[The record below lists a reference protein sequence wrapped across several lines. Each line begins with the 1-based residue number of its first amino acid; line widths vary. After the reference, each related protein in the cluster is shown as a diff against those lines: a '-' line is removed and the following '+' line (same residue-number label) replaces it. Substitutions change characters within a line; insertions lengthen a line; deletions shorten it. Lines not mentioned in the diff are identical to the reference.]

1 MNPAHSTLR
10 TFENLRAIRPVAQPR
25 PKNYSEMEDNDLLE
39 ACLKGNARAMAAF
52 VQRFERYIRHMVGRT
67 VHRYT
72 SGVDSTVMDDL
83 CQEVFIALFENDRR
97 RLKAFEGRNG
107 CPLRAWIRV
116 ITVRTVIS
124 RMRRWKKHSQLPN
137 EDSDRGSVRMV
148 DEGPDALDLL
158 SAQDEQKRKTQLLR
172 LAETLSPEDK
182 ELIEMIYVHEMSVPA
197 ITEQLHIRRGA
208 LYMRKNR
215 ALTRLRARAR
225 AAGLITETSFKAI
238 AI

>member
-1 MNPAHSTLR
+1 MHTARTLR
-10 TFENLRAIRPVAQPR
+10 TFDNLRALRSLAKPRPV
-25 PKNYSEMEDNDLLE
+25 NYSEMEDNDLLE

-72 SGVDSTVMDDL
+72 SGVDSATIDDL
-83 CQEVFIALFENDRR
+83 CQEVFMALFENDRR
-97 RLKAFEGRNG
+97 RLKMYEGRNG

-116 ITVRTVIS
+116 IAVRTVIS

-148 DEGPDALDLL
+148 DEGPDALDMLA
-158 SAQDEQKRKTQLLR
+158 AQDDQKRKAQLLR
-172 LAETLSPEDK
+172 LAATLSAEDRQ
-182 ELIEMIYVHEMSVPA
+182 LIEMIYVHEMSVPA

-225 AAGLITETSFKAI
+225 AAGLITETAF
-238 AI
+238 

>member
-1 MNPAHSTLR
+1 MNTARTLR
-10 TFENLRAIRPVAQPR
+10 TYDNLRALRSLAKPRPV
-25 PKNYSEMEDNDLLE
+25 NYNEMEDNHLLE

-72 SGVDSTVMDDL
+72 SGVDSSTIDDL
-83 CQEVFIALFENDRR
+83 CQEVFMALFENDRR
-97 RLKAFEGRNG
+97 RLKMFEGRNG

-116 ITVRTVIS
+116 IAVRTVIS

-148 DEGPDALDLL
+148 DDGPDALDMLA
-158 SAQDEQKRKTQLLR
+158 AQDDQKRKAQLLR
-172 LAETLSPEDK
+172 LAETLSAEDR

-225 AAGLITETSFKAI
+225 AAGLITETAF
-238 AI
+238 

>member
-1 MNPAHSTLR
+1 MNAARTLR
-10 TFENLRAIRPVAQPR
+10 TFDNLRALRSLAKPRPV
-25 PKNYSEMEDNDLLE
+25 NYSEMEDNDLLD

-72 SGVDSTVMDDL
+72 SGVDSSTIDDL
-83 CQEVFIALFENDRR
+83 CQEVFMALFENDRR
-97 RLKAFEGRNG
+97 RLKMFEGRNG

-116 ITVRTVIS
+116 IAVRTVIS

-148 DEGPDALDLL
+148 DDGPDALDMLA
-158 SAQDEQKRKTQLLR
+158 AQDDQKRKAQLLR
-172 LAETLSPEDK
+172 LAATLSSEDR

-225 AAGLITETSFKAI
+225 AAGLITETAF
-238 AI
+238 

>member
-1 MNPAHSTLR
+1 MNTARTLR
-10 TFENLRAIRPVAQPR
+10 TFDNLRALRSLAKPRPV
-25 PKNYSEMEDNDLLE
+25 NYTEMEDNDLLE

-72 SGVDSTVMDDL
+72 SGVDSATIDDL
-83 CQEVFIALFENDRR
+83 CQEVFMALFENDRR
-97 RLKAFEGRNG
+97 RLKMYEGRNG

-116 ITVRTVIS
+116 IAVRTVIS

-148 DEGPDALDLL
+148 DDGPDALDMLA
-158 SAQDEQKRKTQLLR
+158 AQDDQKRKAQLLR
-172 LAETLSPEDK
+172 LAATLSAEDRQ
-182 ELIEMIYVHEMSVPA
+182 LIEMIYVHEMSVPA

-225 AAGLITETSFKAI
+225 AAGLITETAF
-238 AI
+238 

>member
-1 MNPAHSTLR
+1 MNTARTLR
-10 TFENLRAIRPVAQPR
+10 TFDNLRALRSLAKPRPV
-25 PKNYSEMEDNDLLE
+25 NYSEMEDNDLLE

-72 SGVDSTVMDDL
+72 SGVDSSTIDDL
-83 CQEVFIALFENDRR
+83 CQEVFMALFENDRR
-97 RLKAFEGRNG
+97 RLKMFEGRNG

-116 ITVRTVIS
+116 IAVRTVIS

-148 DEGPDALDLL
+148 DDGPDALDML
-158 SAQDEQKRKTQLLR
+158 SAQDDQKRKAQLLR
-172 LAETLSPEDK
+172 LAETLSAEDRQ
-182 ELIEMIYVHEMSVPA
+182 LIEMIYVHEMSVPA

-225 AAGLITETSFKAI
+225 AAGLITETAF
-238 AI
+238 